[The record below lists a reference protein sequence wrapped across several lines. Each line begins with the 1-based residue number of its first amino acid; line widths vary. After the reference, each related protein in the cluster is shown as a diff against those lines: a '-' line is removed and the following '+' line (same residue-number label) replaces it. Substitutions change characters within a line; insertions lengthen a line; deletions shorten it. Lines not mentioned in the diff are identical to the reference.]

1 MRQIAGVRGQ
11 SRSDIIESS
20 LNLYLRQGAGSYS
33 VSEGGTNALLC
44 SGGGGG
50 GGGGGTIALCDVTK
64 GCVPELCYLALF

>member
-20 LNLYLRQGAGSYS
+20 LNLCQGAGSYS

-44 SGGGGG
+44 SG